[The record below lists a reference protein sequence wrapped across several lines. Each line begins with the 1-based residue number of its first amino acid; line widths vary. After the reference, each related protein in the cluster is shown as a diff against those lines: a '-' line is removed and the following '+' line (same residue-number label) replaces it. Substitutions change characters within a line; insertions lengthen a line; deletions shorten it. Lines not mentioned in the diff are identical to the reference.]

1 MDSGLLNE
9 PRNKKPK
16 LANDDDQKM
25 IVIKN
30 QTLSQRYM
38 NTSSGNA
45 GSGFDILPRDVL
57 LDVLVR
63 LPISSLIQ
71 FRFVCR
77 SCYAMS
83 HDPELPRLHKAVVA
97 KADPILVFHCD
108 YPIRNQLSFVE
119 YDGDHGA
126 DKIVKKISTPF
137 CHSMPE
143 FNVVGSCNGLLCLS
157 DSLFGEPVYVFNP
170 FTRNYLEL
178 PKCRQFQDQEVL
190 FGFGF
195 HPVTN
200 EYKVVRIVY
209 YRTPRR
215 LIRNHRSYP
224 RSEVHVLTIG
234 KPNSNNGWRCFG
246 KAPYQLDRQAKD
258 VVVVNGRLHW
268 VSRPGRL
275 GGLGGLTG
283 RTIVSF
289 DLKDEQFKLV
299 SKPVNRSNYHLTVI
313 DGCLAAA
320 VSCGYGK
327 LEIWVMKEYDVKE
340 SWMKLFD
347 IHGAYL
353 SKVPSHDYGI
363 WRKAMHE
370 KMVRVLCVLK
380 NGEIL
385 MEYRGGSL
393 VKYDPK
399 WKEFKDVVFHGMPKL
414 FQTIVHVGSLNW
426 THTPI

>member
-1 MDSGLLNE
+1 MDDSDE
-9 PRNKKPK
+9 PRNKKIK
-16 LANDDDQKM
+16 LIDDHQAGILID
-25 IVIKN
+25 N
-30 QTLSQRYM
+30 Q
-38 NTSSGNA
+38 SSA
-45 GSGFDILPRDVL
+45 FQILPRDVL
-57 LDVLVR
+57 LDVLTR

-71 FRFVCR
+71 FRFVSR
-77 SCYAMS
+77 SCHTFS
-83 HDPELPRLHKAVVA
+83 HDPELPRLHHPTAE

-108 YPIRNQLSFVE
+108 YPIRNQLYFVG
-119 YDGDHGA
+119 YDGDGG
-126 DKIVKKISTPF
+126 DKIVRKISTPF
-137 CHSMPE
+137 SVSMPE

-157 DSLFGEPVYVFNP
+157 DSLYGEPVYVFNP
-170 FTRNYLEL
+170 FTRNHLEL
-178 PKCRQFQDQEVL
+178 PRSQQFQDQEVV

-200 EYKVVRIVY
+200 QYKVVRIVY

-215 LIRNHRSYP
+215 LNRSNRSYP
-224 RSEVHVLTIG
+224 KSGVYVLTIG
-234 KPNSNNGWRCFG
+234 EPKSNAWRCLG
-246 KAPYQLDRQAKD
+246 KMPYHLDRQAKEA
-258 VVVVNGRLHW
+258 VVVDGRLHW

-275 GGLGGLTG
+275 GGLPG

-299 SKPVNRSNYHLTVI
+299 SKPINRSNYHLAVI
-313 DGCLAAA
+313 GGCLAAA

-327 LEIWVMKEYDVKE
+327 LEIWVMEKYDVKE
-340 SWMKLFD
+340 SWTKRFD

-353 SKVPSHDYGI
+353 AKIPSHDYGM
-363 WRKAMHE
+363 WRKPMHE

-385 MEYRGGSL
+385 IEHRGGSL

-426 THTPI
+426 THTPK

>member
-1 MDSGLLNE
+1 MGSSFEDE

-16 LANDDDQKM
+16 LDDEEE
-25 IVIKN
+25 KN
-30 QTLSQRYM
+30 IM
-38 NTSSGNA
+38 A
-45 GSGFDILPRDVL
+45 GILIENYNHRSGFEILPRDVL
-57 LDVLVR
+57 LDVLTR
-63 LPISSLIQ
+63 LPVSSLMQ
-71 FRFVCR
+71 FRFVSR
-77 SCYAMS
+77 SCHALS
-83 HDPELPRLHKAVVA
+83 HDPELPTLHHPTAA
-97 KADPILVFHCD
+97 KSDPILVFHCD
-108 YPIRNQLSFVE
+108 YPIRNQLYFVG
-119 YDGDHGA
+119 YNGDNGG
-126 DKIVKKISTPF
+126 DKIVRKISTPF
-137 CHSMPE
+137 CRSMPE

-157 DSLFGEPVYVFNP
+157 DSLYGDPVYVFNP
-170 FTRNYLEL
+170 FTRNHLEL
-178 PKCRQFQDQEVL
+178 PKSKQFQDQEVV

-195 HPVTN
+195 HPLTN

-215 LIRNHRSYP
+215 LTRNTRSYP
-224 RSEVHVLTIG
+224 KSEVHVLTIG
-234 KPNSNNGWRCFG
+234 EPKTNTWRCLG
-246 KAPYQLDRQAKD
+246 KVPYQLDRQAKE
-258 VVVVNGRLHW
+258 VVAVNGRLHF

-275 GGLGGLTG
+275 GGLPG

-299 SKPVNRSNYHLTVI
+299 SKPVNRSNFHLTVI
-313 DGCLAAA
+313 EGCLATA

-340 SWMKLFD
+340 SWVKRFD

-353 SKVPSHDYGI
+353 AKIPSHSRDYGI

-393 VKYDPK
+393 VMYDPK

-426 THTPI
+426 TNTPIHI

>member
-1 MDSGLLNE
+1 
-9 PRNKKPK
+9 
-16 LANDDDQKM
+16 M
-25 IVIKN
+25 IVIKK
-30 QTLSQRYM
+30 QTQSQCC
-38 NTSSGNA
+38 NSTTST

-57 LDVLVR
+57 LDVLIR

-119 YDGDHGA
+119 
-126 DKIVKKISTPF
+126 
-137 CHSMPE
+137 
-143 FNVVGSCNGLLCLS
+143 L
-157 DSLFGEPVYVFNP
+157 
-170 FTRNYLEL
+170 RW
-178 PKCRQFQDQEVL
+178 
-190 FGFGF
+190 
-195 HPVTN
+195 
-200 EYKVVRIVY
+200 IVY

-215 LIRNHRSYP
+215 INPKTIGSYP

-234 KPNSNNGWRCFG
+234 ESNSNNGWRCLG
-246 KAPYQLDRQAKD
+246 KVPYQLDRQAKE

-327 LEIWVMKEYDVKE
+327 LEIWVMKDYDVKE
-340 SWMKLFD
+340 SWMKRFD

-353 SKVPSHDYGI
+353 AKVPSHDYGI

-399 WKEFKDVVFHGMPKL
+399 WKEFKEICVSMACL
-414 FQTIVHVGSLNW
+414 IVPNNCTFEFVLNW
-426 THTPI
+426 THNQLASH

>member
-1 MDSGLLNE
+1 MDSRFEIE
-9 PRNKKPK
+9 PICKKPK
-16 LANDDDQKM
+16 LVKGEDQDSILM
-25 IVIKN
+25 IKN
-30 QTLSQRYM
+30 LKNEEDSC
-38 NTSSGNA
+38 
-45 GSGFDILPRDVL
+45 SGFDLLPRDLL
-57 LDVLVR
+57 LDVLMR

-71 FRFVCR
+71 FRFVNK
-77 SCYAMS
+77 SCYTLS
-83 HDPELPRLHKAVVA
+83 HDPELPGLHHPVAA
-97 KADPILVFHCD
+97 KADPMLVFHCD
-108 YPIRNQLSFVE
+108 YPIRNQLYFVE
-119 YDGDHGA
+119 YDGDHGG
-126 DKIVKKISTPF
+126 DRVVRKISTPF
-137 CHSMPE
+137 CGAMPE

-157 DSLFGEPVYVFNP
+157 DSLYGEPVYVFNP

-178 PKCRQFQDQEVL
+178 PKCRQFQDQEVV

-195 HPVTN
+195 HPGTN

-209 YRTPRR
+209 YRTTNR
-215 LIRNHRSYP
+215 LNRNNRSYP
-224 RSEVHVLTIG
+224 RSEVNVLTIG
-234 KPNSNNGWRCFG
+234 KPNLNGNESESKEGWRCLG
-246 KAPYQLDRQAKD
+246 KVPYQLDRQAKE

-275 GGLGGLTG
+275 GGLPG

-289 DLKDEQFKLV
+289 DLEDEKFKLV
-299 SKPVNRSNYHLTVI
+299 SKPVNRSNYHLAVI
-313 DGCLAAA
+313 DDCLATA

-340 SWMKLFD
+340 SWTKLFN

-353 SKVPSHDYGI
+353 AKVLSHDYRI
-363 WRKAMHE
+363 WRKAVHG

-385 MEYRGGSL
+385 MEYRGGNL

-399 WKEFKDVVFHGMPKL
+399 WKEFKDVVFHGMPEL
-414 FQTIVHVGSLNW
+414 FQTVVHVGSLNW

>member
-1 MDSGLLNE
+1 MNSSFQNE

-16 LANDDDQKM
+16 LVDEEEKGE
-25 IVIKN
+25 ILIKN
-30 QTLSQRYM
+30 PSC
-38 NTSSGNA
+38 N
-45 GSGFDILPRDVL
+45 GFELLPRDVL
-57 LDVLVR
+57 LDILTR

-71 FRFVCR
+71 FRFVCK
-77 SCYAMS
+77 SCDVLS
-83 HDPELPRLHKAVVA
+83 RDPELPRMHHPVA
-97 KADPILVFHCD
+97 ARADPILIFHCD
-108 YPIRNQLSFVE
+108 YPIRNQLYFV
-119 YDGDHGA
+119 DHGG
-126 DKIVKKISTPF
+126 DKIVRKISTPF
-137 CHSMPE
+137 CGSMPE

-157 DSLFGEPVYVFNP
+157 DSLFGEPVYLFNP
-170 FTRNYLEL
+170 FTRNHLEL
-178 PKCRQFQDQEVL
+178 PKPRQFQDQEVI

-224 RSEVHVLTIG
+224 RSEVHVLTISE
-234 KPNSNNGWRCFG
+234 PNSNNVWRCIG
-246 KAPYQLDRQAKD
+246 KVPYQLDRQAKEA
-258 VVVVNGRLHW
+258 VVVNGRLHW

-275 GGLGGLTG
+275 GGLPG

-289 DLKDEQFKLV
+289 DLEDEKFKLV
-299 SKPVNRSNYHLTVI
+299 SKPVNRSNYHLAVI
-313 DGCLAAA
+313 DGCLAVA

-327 LEIWVMKEYDVKE
+327 MEIWVMKEYNVKE
-340 SWMKLFD
+340 SWTKLFD

-353 SKVPSHDYGI
+353 AKVPNHDYVI
-363 WRKAMHE
+363 WRKAVHE

-393 VKYDPK
+393 VKYDPM
-399 WKEFKDVVFHGMPKL
+399 WKEFKDVVLHGMPKL
-414 FQTIVHVGSLNW
+414 FQTFVHVGSLNW
-426 THTPI
+426 THTL

>member
-1 MDSGLLNE
+1 MDDDSSFQII

-16 LANDDDQKM
+16 LVDDEE
-25 IVIKN
+25 KN
-30 QTLSQRYM
+30 KILVTNKNPCKNNNLH
-38 NTSSGNA
+38 
-45 GSGFDILPRDVL
+45 GFDILPRDVL
-57 LDVLVR
+57 LDVLTR

-71 FRFVCR
+71 FRFVSR
-77 SCYAMS
+77 SCDVLS
-83 HDPELPRLHKAVVA
+83 HDPELPRLHHPMAK
-97 KADPILVFHCD
+97 KADPMLVFHCD
-108 YPIRNQLSFVE
+108 FPIRNQLYFVT
-119 YDGDHGA
+119 YDGDHN
-126 DKIVKKISTPF
+126 KNIVRKISTPF
-137 CHSMPE
+137 CRSMPE

-157 DSLFGEPVYVFNP
+157 DSLYGEPVFLFNP

-178 PKCRQFQDQEVL
+178 PKCVQFQDQEVV
-190 FGFGF
+190 FGFGY
-195 HPVTN
+195 HPKTN

-234 KPNSNNGWRCFG
+234 GESNLNNEWRCLG
-246 KAPYQLDRQAKD
+246 KVPYQLDRQAKEA
-258 VVVVNGRLHW
+258 VVVNGRLHW

-275 GGLGGLTG
+275 PG

-289 DLKDEQFKLV
+289 DLEDEQFKLV
-299 SKPVNRSNYHLTVI
+299 SKPVNRSNYHLAVI
-313 DGCLAAA
+313 DECLAAA

-327 LEIWVMKEYDVKE
+327 LEIWVMKEYDAKE
-340 SWMKLFD
+340 SWTKLFD

-353 SKVPSHDYGI
+353 AKVRTHDYGI

-399 WKEFKDVVFHGMPKL
+399 WKEFKDVVFQGMPKL
-414 FQTIVHVGSLNW
+414 FQTFAHVGSLNW
-426 THTPI
+426 IHTPI